1 MEEIEDYDHR
11 EVSVRIGPAMCEGRG
26 LGFKVTH
33 RERQHWVSESA
44 RGESLNDREGGSR
57 EVLGKEPVFRWDVQ

>member
-1 MEEIEDYDHR
+1 MEDIEDYNHR

-33 RERQHWVSESA
+33 RERQHWVYESA
-44 RGESLNDREGGSR
+44 RGENLSDREGGSR
-57 EVLGKEPVFRWDVQ
+57 